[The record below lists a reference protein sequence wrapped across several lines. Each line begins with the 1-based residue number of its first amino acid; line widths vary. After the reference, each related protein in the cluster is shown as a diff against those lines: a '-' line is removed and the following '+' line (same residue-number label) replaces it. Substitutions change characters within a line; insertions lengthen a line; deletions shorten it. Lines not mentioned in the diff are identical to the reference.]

1 MPHSPTS
8 VFPVVLDLQI
18 PAGMLGPDP
27 VTADVHCFLVP
38 HRSGV
43 LLVDTGTPGSETA
56 LTAGLA
62 YIGAGWSD
70 VTDVVLTHAHFDHT
84 AGLPQVLALAPAAR
98 VWAGADDIPGV
109 DAGERAVVALKD
121 GDHLRSLTVLTTPG
135 HTPGHLSLLDEAASL
150 LLVGDLVG
158 ALDGTLSRA
167 PAVFTADAATA
178 DESLRR
184 VARLDV
190 NRVLFSHGGELA
202 DGPAAL
208 KVLADH
214 SAA

>member
-1 MPHSPTS
+1 MPNSPTS
-8 VFPVVLDLQI
+8 VFPVVLDLQM
-18 PAGMLGPDP
+18 PAGILGPDP
-27 VTADVHCFLVP
+27 VTADVRCFLVP
-38 HRSGV
+38 HESGV
-43 LLVDTGTPGSETA
+43 LLVDTGTPGSAAA

-62 YIGAGWSD
+62 HIGAGWRE

-84 AGLPQVLALAPAAR
+84 AGLFRVLALAPAAR
-98 VWAGADDIPGV
+98 VWAGAEDIPAV
-109 DAGERAVVALKD
+109 DAGERPVVALKD
-121 GDHLRSLTVLTTPG
+121 GDHLRSFTVLATPG

-167 PAVFTADAATA
+167 PAVFTADAAAA

-184 VARLDV
+184 VAELDV
-190 NRVLFSHGGELA
+190 SRVLFSHGEELA

-208 KVLADH
+208 KRLVEH
-214 SAA
+214 T